1 MTIPETGVDW
11 VGAGLS
17 LRAPESLRRGT
28 GVAVLARDAR
38 GSATDVSPHNED
50 GSMRW
55 SPFAADGDPR
65 DDLLSIIKPD
75 GYFQPNPEPNEGFIN
90 LGAFKDG
97 DGPSWKPKITND
109 HFMIL
114 QSTEPYASDITEQ
127 SEPFSVTPVDTGTP
141 WVQRLR
147 LNRPFTDV
155 DGNSLIEDSGLQNA
169 VFARLVTNANPGRQ
183 FLFFR
188 STEWGGLPVYSC
200 DVIALAR
207 LDDLGS
213 SKMDKKDSEAS
224 ELTYL
229 PVADGRCM
237 ALQDGV
243 YQPVKMYRIWSGA
256 GYTAFGG
263 LPVFGGSAPTAAT
276 SVALTATLAFT
287 EPTGPSDPWTYRVQ
301 PTTNDGST
309 WGSAI
314 TPTTVSVSTGTVTL
328 TFPAAAGEQKFRA
341 VATGTNGASANT
353 AKSNG
358 ITVAAS

>member
-1 MTIPETGVDW
+1 MTIPDTGTDW
-11 VGAGLS
+11 IGAGLD
-17 LRAPESLRRGT
+17 LRGPEFLRRGT

-38 GSATDVSPHNED
+38 GAATNVSPHNED

-65 DDLLSIIKPD
+65 DDLLAIIKPD

-90 LGAFKDG
+90 LGPQKDG

-127 SEPFSVTPVDTGTP
+127 SEPFSVTPVDTGSP

-147 LNRPFTDV
+147 LNRPFTDK

-169 VFARLVTNANPGRQ
+169 VYARLVTNANPGRQ

-207 LDDLGS
+207 LDDIGN

-237 ALQDGV
+237 AVQDGI
-243 YQPVKMYRIWSGA
+243 YQPVKIYRIWGGA
-256 GYTAFGG
+256 GYTALGG
-263 LPVFGGSAPTAAT
+263 LPVFGGSAPVATAT
-276 SVALTATLAFT
+276 TALHATLAFT
-287 EPTGPSDPWTYRVQ
+287 EPTGPSDPWTYKVQ
-301 PTTNDGST
+301 QSTDGGST

-314 TPTTVSVSTGTVTL
+314 TPSSVSVSTGTVTL
-328 TFPAAAGEQKFRA
+328 AFAAVAGASKFRA

-353 AKSNG
+353 ANSNSAT
-358 ITVAAS
+358 IAAS